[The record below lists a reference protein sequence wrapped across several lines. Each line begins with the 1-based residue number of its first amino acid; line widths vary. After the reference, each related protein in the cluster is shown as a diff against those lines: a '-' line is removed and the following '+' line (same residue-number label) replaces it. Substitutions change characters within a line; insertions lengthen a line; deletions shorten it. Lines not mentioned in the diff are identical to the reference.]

1 MSALHPTVR
10 DSVPRRTLATAVG
23 ITWVQAIAMTGAVVA
38 AGRVLD
44 RLAAGGGAGAALVG
58 LAACVLVAAGASH
71 ADAVHAARAQARAER
86 TLRGAVLDSAL
97 RAGVVA
103 ARDRSG
109 ALLSLAT
116 TAVEKVA
123 HYRAAFLGP
132 VVGSMTTP
140 LLVLAVYALT
150 TDALVAGILALT
162 LIAVP
167 VIIGAAQ
174 RLVSRTGTAH
184 RVEQARLTSAFL
196 HALQG
201 LDTLVAARAA
211 ERIGADLAKQGE
223 RHRRGLMRILAV
235 NQILILVIDAAVSLV
250 IVLSAIALALW
261 RLETGEMTLG
271 GALTTVVVALLLIAP
286 VDLVGGFFYIGIGGR
301 ASERALGTQF
311 ASVPVSGPGR
321 GAGEGAVGADD
332 DAGAVAE
339 ANPAAPALFLDGVTA
354 GWTPDRAVL
363 RDLTL
368 RVERGERVALVGP
381 SGVGKSTVSALLQ
394 AHLHPSSGRVAVAG
408 LPTDTTPAAEIRRA
422 LSVVEQRAYLFQG
435 TIADNL
441 RIAAPD
447 ADEHTLWRA
456 LADAGLER
464 EVRAMPDGL
473 ATRVGEHGLTL
484 SGGQS
489 QRLAIAR
496 AILHAGPILLLD
508 EPTSQVDLAG
518 EAAFLE
524 RLSDLAVG
532 RSVLMIAHR
541 PGAILAADRT
551 IELAP
556 GGTAE

>member
-1 MSALHPTVR
+1 M
-10 DSVPRRTLATAVG
+10 
-23 ITWVQAIAMTGAVVA
+23 
-38 AGRVLD
+38 
-44 RLAAGGGAGAALVG
+44 
-58 LAACVLVAAGASH
+58 
-71 ADAVHAARAQARAER
+71 
-86 TLRGAVLDSAL
+86 
-97 RAGVVA
+97 
-103 ARDRSG
+103 
-109 ALLSLAT
+109 
-116 TAVEKVA
+116 
-123 HYRAAFLGP
+123 
-132 VVGSMTTP
+132 
-140 LLVLAVYALT
+140 
-150 TDALVAGILALT
+150 
-162 LIAVP
+162 
-167 VIIGAAQ
+167 IIGAAQ

-211 ERIGADLAKQGE
+211 ERIGADLAEQGE

-286 VDLVGGFFYIGIGGR
+286 VDLVGGFFYIGMGGG
-301 ASERALGTQF
+301 ASAGARGTQF
-311 ASVPVSGPGR
+311 ASVPASGPGR
-321 GAGEGAVGADD
+321 GAGEGAVGGDD

-408 LPTDTTPAAEIRRA
+408 LPTDTTPAPEIRRA

-435 TIADNL
+435 TFADNL